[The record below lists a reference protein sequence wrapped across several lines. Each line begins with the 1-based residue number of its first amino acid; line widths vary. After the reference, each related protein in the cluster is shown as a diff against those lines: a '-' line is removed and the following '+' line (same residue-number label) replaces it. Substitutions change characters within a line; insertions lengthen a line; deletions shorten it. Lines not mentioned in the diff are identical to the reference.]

1 MCRACTFQE
10 GDIEVWLNE
19 DDFPDDDISTPMD
32 QPPQTSHHKLVEA
45 YLVFLFM
52 WQTVFRVSD
61 VGIGVLL
68 AFVALFVVLLGK
80 TFGLESLKSLGSSLP
95 KSVYSARK
103 LLSRNRDQ
111 FIKLVC
117 CPNAL
122 HCTNLISAS

>member
-1 MCRACTFQE
+1 MYAFQD

-19 DDFPDDDISTPMD
+19 DDFPDDDISTSMD

-68 AFVALFVVLLGK
+68 ALVALLLGK
-80 TFGLESLKSLGSSLP
+80 TFGLELRFNSTKIC
-95 KSVYSARK
+95 
-103 LLSRNRDQ
+103 LLRSKASQ
-111 FIKLVC
+111 PI
-117 CPNAL
+117 
-122 HCTNLISAS
+122 NLSN

>member
-1 MCRACTFQE
+1 MYTFQD

-32 QPPQTSHHKLVEA
+32 QPSQTSHHKLVEA
-45 YLVFLFM
+45 YLIFLFM

-68 AFVALFVVLLGK
+68 AFVALFVLLLGK

-95 KSVYSARK
+95 KSVYS
-103 LLSRNRDQ
+103 
-111 FIKLVC
+111 
-117 CPNAL
+117 
-122 HCTNLISAS
+122 T